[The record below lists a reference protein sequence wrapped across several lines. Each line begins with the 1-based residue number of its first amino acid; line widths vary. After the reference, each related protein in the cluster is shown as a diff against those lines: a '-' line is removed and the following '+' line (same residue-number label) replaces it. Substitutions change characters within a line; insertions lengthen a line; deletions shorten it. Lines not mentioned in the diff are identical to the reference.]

1 MAEHKAVVLPV
12 LTGSEP
18 FCGLGLPMV
27 MKRGDGPLGQDH
39 GVADWASGW
48 PQLLVTGLLR

>member
-1 MAEHKAVVLPV
+1 
-12 LTGSEP
+12 
-18 FCGLGLPMV
+18 MV